1 MLRVDDKIDPLSM
14 SEAASIRQLDYHTL
28 KQDQVG
34 RRGDVIERELGYL
47 SDVWRRVGNGKFVLF
62 PDSAAFAKSY
72 IGKPGDNKVRPV
84 WAIPLSIVL
93 QEARFAVPLTQQFID
108 QKCCRNTGYGCE
120 MMKGGMMWLN
130 GQIAQLN
137 CKYGQTKILMIDYTS
152 FDATVPAW
160 LIRDVFYVIM
170 EKFNLTKRDRICVKK
185 CIKYIINTP
194 IQNSDGRRFK
204 KDHGIPS
211 GSMFANII
219 GCLVNMVVTWYT
231 SKIVMGEYP
240 VMDMFFGDDE
250 IACFRGSVLMDLTN
264 YAKAVQHFFGM
275 KINSKKT
282 YWTSNQINVH
292 FLGYFNYYGTPYKN
306 AEELIAAMLFPQYL
320 VDEWEYCI
328 SRSPGCLLASAG
340 ASMDVFM
347 ACQAVYKKACLAGVD
362 VEKAISLIKENPR
375 NLRHL
380 ITMGVQDLVLSEN
393 FFYDIKLSIP
403 FSNCSRFTEGVQLWC
418 E

>member
-1 MLRVDDKIDPLSM
+1 
-14 SEAASIRQLDYHTL
+14 
-28 KQDQVG
+28 
-34 RRGDVIERELGYL
+34 
-47 SDVWRRVGNGKFVLF
+47 
-62 PDSAAFAKSY
+62 
-72 IGKPGDNKVRPV
+72 
-84 WAIPLSIVL
+84 
-93 QEARFAVPLTQQFID
+93 
-108 QKCCRNTGYGCE
+108 

-152 FDATVPAW
+152 FDAIVPAW